1 MTEKINNV
9 RISLRLPPALHKRLR
24 EQARYDRRSLHGQI
38 VWLLENT
45 TAARDA
51 SDHQAGGRGTQQDN
65 AVMSWDC

>member
-24 EQARYDRRSLHGQI
+24 EQAQDACRSLHGQI

-51 SDHQAGGRGTQQDN
+51 AGHRAGERATQRAN